1 MASVSLLTPNITSST
16 LTRACPVFKLSW
28 EQKTDHCLLVPDS
41 SNSQKVHSQIKP
53 KPGPF

>member
-1 MASVSLLTPNITSST
+1 MASVSLLAPNITSST

-28 EQKTDHCLLVPDS
+28 EQQTDHCLLVPDS